1 MENLVN
7 EKSKRLSFRK
17 GSGEFIGA
25 AVVLPMIFVIILFLI
40 NIFQIAM
47 CEQKLIFAAYSC
59 GRQAVISYD
68 YDTAVESAGKR
79 LSQIYPEGSNVQVH
93 ITPEHAAWLKG
104 NVIEI
109 AVEQKISTFLG
120 IQSGVHT
127 RYVAMMIEH
136 SKWGGD

>member
-1 MENLVN
+1 MF
-7 EKSKRLSFRK
+7 FRK

-25 AVVLPMIFVIILFLI
+25 AVVLPLIFLIILFLI

-59 GRQAVISYD
+59 GRKAVISYD
-68 YDTAVESAGKR
+68 YESAEKSAQER
-79 LSQIYPEGSNVQVH
+79 LSQIYPDGSKVQVH
-93 ITPEHAAWLKG
+93 LSPANAAWLKG

-109 AVEQKISTFLG
+109 AVEQDLQTFLG
-120 IQSGVHT
+120 IQTGVHT